1 MRFTWQHI
9 LIIVVALAV
18 VGTVGWF
25 VMGEGD
31 GQGPTKLWFY
41 DLNTGELYPGNV
53 ADLPPIPAPSG
64 DLKGAA
70 AGTAAGVL
78 ASVIRIE
85 GESERKIAFLQLYT
99 PKAKELIAASRS
111 NQNSA
116 PADYEKIMSGTM
128 VALPP
133 AKVGEVIKWVPMS
146 SPDGYKIT
154 MAMDSIAGGKP
165 YSADLPE

>member
-1 MRFTWQHI
+1 MKFTWQHLTI
-9 LIIVVALAV
+9 IIVALV
-18 VGTVGWF
+18 IVGTIGWF
-25 VMGEGD
+25 VMED
-31 GQGPTKLWFY
+31 GGNDGPQSLWFY
-41 DLNTGELYPGNV
+41 DLNTGELFPGKV
-53 ADLPPIPAPSG
+53 SELPPIPAPSG

-85 GESERKIAFLQLYT
+85 GESERKVAFLQAYT
-99 PKAKELIAASRS
+99 PQAKELIEASRQS
-111 NQNSA
+111 QGGA

-133 AKVGEVIKWVPMS
+133 AKPGDKISWVPMS

-154 MAMDSIAGGKP
+154 MAMETLANGKP
-165 YSADLPE
+165 YSADLP

>member
-9 LIIVVALAV
+9 LIIVIALAV

-25 VMGEGD
+25 AMDDGG

-41 DLNTGELYPGNV
+41 DLNTGELFPGDV
-53 ADLPPIPAPSG
+53 AELPPIVAPSG
-64 DLKGAA
+64 DMKGAA

-85 GESERKIAFLQLYT
+85 GEQDRKIAFLQLYT
-99 PKAKELIAASRS
+99 KEAKELIAASRS
-111 NQNSA
+111 NQSSA

-133 AKVGEVIKWVPMS
+133 AKVGDVIKWVPMS

-154 MAMDSIAGGKP
+154 MAMDTIAGGKP